1 MSIAMLK
8 CRRKENWVKT
18 KGEAAW
24 KHTKPFC
31 RKYGSEMKY
40 IVIAA
45 AERLMQNGKNISIW
59 KNSGV
64 IFPKKTGKIMYWI
77 FAKHVMINGAA
88 VLQAQNK
95 ILAGE
100 NPCFFFGEKENQMAF
115 FAEKW

>member
-1 MSIAMLK
+1 
-8 CRRKENWVKT
+8 
-18 KGEAAW
+18 
-24 KHTKPFC
+24 
-31 RKYGSEMKY
+31 MKY

-45 AERLMQNGKNISIW
+45 AERLMQNGKIISIW

>member
-1 MSIAMLK
+1 M
-8 CRRKENWVKT
+8 ETYKT
-18 KGEAAW
+18 VLQEV
-24 KHTKPFC
+24 
-31 RKYGSEMKY
+31 RVEMKY

-45 AERLMQNGKNISIW
+45 AERLMQNGKIISIW

-64 IFPKKTGKIMYWI
+64 IFLKKTGKIMCWI
-77 FAKHVMINGAA
+77 FVKHVMINGAA